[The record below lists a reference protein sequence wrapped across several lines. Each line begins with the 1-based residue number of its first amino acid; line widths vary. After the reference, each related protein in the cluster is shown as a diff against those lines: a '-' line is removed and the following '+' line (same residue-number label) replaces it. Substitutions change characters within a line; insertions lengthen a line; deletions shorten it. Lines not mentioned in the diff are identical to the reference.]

1 MVKQLSEDSL
11 ATLLICS
18 GLTSNGLSGVKSY
31 SLTEWN
37 KLAALLANS
46 EIKTPKGLFHT
57 NPEDWK
63 RQMNLSDTESERLQA
78 LLDCGG
84 NLAME
89 IERLSSMG
97 IWITTRAEET
107 YPTLLKRRL
116 SHRCP
121 AYLFCAGNSDLLY
134 EKGIAVIG
142 SRNVDQEGVFFTEKL
157 VRRVVK
163 EGYAVVSGGAKGVDK
178 VAERTAI
185 EARGRAISIV
195 IDGFEKKISHK
206 EARQAISGNQL
217 LEISPVHPKM
227 SFNAGNAM
235 GRNKYIYALSRFAVA
250 ISSDYNKGGT
260 WAGAKENINSRWV
273 PLFVRKEENIPQGN
287 RELIKLG
294 AVPLE
299 KEVLEKSEGSLVAWM
314 ESKEQRYFPPKEES
328 VSLFGTVTLSSVQ
341 ESKKELNLDKIDDKD
356 ININNE
362 KMEVIGEE
370 RKVGSAYEI
379 LKENLLEALTQPQT
393 VDELKLKFDVR
404 KGQMLDW
411 LELLQ
416 EEGLVEKNLRPV
428 RFIRKEQCK
437 STS

>member
-1 MVKQLSEDSL
+1 M
-11 ATLLICS
+11 
-18 GLTSNGLSGVKSY
+18 
-31 SLTEWN
+31 
-37 KLAALLANS
+37 
-46 EIKTPKGLFHT
+46 
-57 NPEDWK
+57 
-63 RQMNLSDTESERLQA
+63 
-78 LLDCGG
+78 
-84 NLAME
+84 
-89 IERLSSMG
+89 
-97 IWITTRAEET
+97 
-107 YPTLLKRRL
+107 
-116 SHRCP
+116 
-121 AYLFCAGNSDLLY
+121 
-134 EKGIAVIG
+134 
-142 SRNVDQEGVFFTEKL
+142 
-157 VRRVVK
+157 
-163 EGYAVVSGGAKGVDK
+163 
-178 VAERTAI
+178 
-185 EARGRAISIV
+185 
-195 IDGFEKKISHK
+195 
-206 EARQAISGNQL
+206 
-217 LEISPVHPKM
+217 
-227 SFNAGNAM
+227 
-235 GRNKYIYALSRFAVA
+235 
-250 ISSDYNKGGT
+250 
-260 WAGAKENINSRWV
+260 
-273 PLFVRKEENIPQGN
+273 
-287 RELIKLG
+287 
-294 AVPLE
+294 E